1 MPRGKKS
8 PQGGMPPKTET
19 LGIDYIEDIGVNDVA
34 KRFSEEVRL
43 HIRPD
48 QMAGFKDYT
57 PDDRVGL
64 MRDQLWVL
72 WNSFGSRLRT
82 FMRPQ
87 YFEQAISH
95 NLMTLKLGLYFNT
108 TNGYTETPPE
118 INKLIE
124 LQNSLVNRQQ
134 TILEV
139 REVLHELQHSLS
151 MLQHEANM
159 MENGV
164 QALRSQL
171 VIMLESS
178 DSPIAK
184 KQLEWMLRDHTEN
197 QYHDMGQSAL
207 PNVRKENDEYV
218 TKKLANKKYHE
229 GTDNE

>member
-1 MPRGKKS
+1 
-8 PQGGMPPKTET
+8 
-19 LGIDYIEDIGVNDVA
+19 
-34 KRFSEEVRL
+34 
-43 HIRPD
+43 
-48 QMAGFKDYT
+48 
-57 PDDRVGL
+57 
-64 MRDQLWVL
+64 
-72 WNSFGSRLRT
+72 
-82 FMRPQ
+82 MRPQ

-95 NLMTLKLGLYFNT
+95 NLMTLKLGLHFNT

-118 INKLIE
+118 MKKLIE
-124 LQNSLVNRQQ
+124 LQSALANRQQ

-184 KQLEWMLRDHTEN
+184 QHLEWMLRNHTEDS
-197 QYHDMGQSAL
+197 YHYMGQGVL